1 MIDDLRTA
9 IGFLTRIPISTPRV
23 VLSDAAP
30 WFPVVGLGIGLIQ
43 AAALLGFNEVLPVA
57 PSAVLAVAIAALVT
71 GAFHHDGLADMAD
84 AFGGGWNVEQRLTIM
99 KDSRLGTYGTS
110 ALILAFAT
118 EIAVLAS
125 LSAERGA
132 RAVIAAHC
140 LSRAIAVA
148 AMRLAPLAPT
158 PTPTEPVVD
167 PAESAEATTQRRGM
181 GGLGAAYAQ
190 DLGAGPTAVAVLFG
204 VAVAAIAFADLRAA
218 AAVLF
223 AVAVAVA
230 VVVLAIRKVGGITGD
245 VLGAIQQMASLAILL
260 VAATTV
266 TA

>member
-1 MIDDLRTA
+1 MIDNLRTA
-9 IGFLTRIPISTPRV
+9 IGFLTRIPISTTRV

-30 WFPVVGLGIGLIQ
+30 WFPVVGVGIGVIQ
-43 AAALLGFNEVLPVA
+43 AAALLGFNEILPA
-57 PSAVLAVAIAALVT
+57 GPSAVLAVAIAALVT

-84 AFGGGWNVEQRLTIM
+84 AFGGGWDVEQRLTIM

-148 AMRLAPLAPT
+148 AMRLAPLAPSQQGPST
-158 PTPTEPVVD
+158 DGAPE
-167 PAESAEATTQRRGM
+167 RRSM

-190 DLGAGPTAVAVLFG
+190 DLAAGPAAVAVLFG
-204 VAVAAIAFADLRAA
+204 VAVAAIAFADLRAV
-218 AAVLF
+218 AAVI
-223 AVAVAVA
+223 VAVVAAGA
-230 VVVLAIRKVGGITGD
+230 VVVLAIRKIGGITGD

-266 TA
+266 ST